1 LRSREAGDLG
11 GWQNIASLL
20 PSQRTQQQ
28 VADVLRDPQLKP
40 RLSAVLEEQ
49 GFKVDIFQPFF
60 KKQSNR
66 APSQPKPPTPLTY
79 RDLSDSNLAALVRP
93 FRVQLPGKTAFVTFL
108 RDVQNPKALG
118 ANIAHVPGA
127 TFIDQGALMTS
138 VSESYRKRMVQLLVL
153 GLLLVWLTLLVR
165 YRNLRTSLA
174 AFAPALLSAGV
185 TVFVLFLLGL
195 PLSLLGLTALLM
207 ILSIGV
213 DYGVFLTESV
223 HEQANQPSGSLHA
236 TLAGL
241 FVAWF
246 STVFG
251 FGVLALSQQPALRI
265 IGVVAGIGVTSAL
278 LLAPTALT
286 LLRPSAATRRR
297 A

>member
-1 LRSREAGDLG
+1 
-11 GWQNIASLL
+11 
-20 PSQRTQQQ
+20 
-28 VADVLRDPQLKP
+28 
-40 RLSAVLEEQ
+40 
-49 GFKVDIFQPFF
+49 
-60 KKQSNR
+60 
-66 APSQPKPPTPLTY
+66 
-79 RDLSDSNLAALVRP
+79 
-93 FRVQLPGKTAFVTFL
+93 
-108 RDVQNPKALG
+108 
-118 ANIAHVPGA
+118 
-127 TFIDQGALMTS
+127 
-138 VSESYRKRMVQLLVL
+138 
-153 GLLLVWLTLLVR
+153 VR
-165 YRNLRTSLA
+165 YRNLRMSLA

-223 HEQANQPSGSLHA
+223 HERADQPSGSLHA

-265 IGVVAGIGVTSAL
+265 IGVVAAVGVTSAL
-278 LLAPTALT
+278 LLAPTALS
-286 LLRPSAATRRR
+286 LLRPAVATRRR